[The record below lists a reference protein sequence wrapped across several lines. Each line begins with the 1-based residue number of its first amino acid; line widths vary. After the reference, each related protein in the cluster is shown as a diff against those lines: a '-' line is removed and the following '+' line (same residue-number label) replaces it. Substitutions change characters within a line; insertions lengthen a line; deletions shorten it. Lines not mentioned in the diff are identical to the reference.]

1 MFNFLSLA
9 PYWGTRGIFFLSF
22 DGSMDTVASTIHD
35 TTSPPHTGI
44 SSVHTQQENNLMIQF
59 REFLVLEMEI
69 SYFLNT
75 ISISWG

>member
-1 MFNFLSLA
+1 
-9 PYWGTRGIFFLSF
+9 
-22 DGSMDTVASTIHD
+22 MDTVASTIHD

-75 ISISWG
+75 ISIS